1 MALIKIKQIDGL
13 QTDLNALEGVD
24 STQSTAIANLEAV
37 DSTQSTAISN
47 LEGDV
52 ADLATVDSTQSTAI
66 ANLEAVDSTQSTAIS
81 NLEGDVADLEAVDS
95 TQSTAIAGLEASVT
109 SIESAFVKDPF
120 GIETFPAPVTAA
132 DTVASISLAGSIEDA
147 VNGNIVSVSV
157 NGVVLAANSSLGT
170 AGQEGYNV
178 TGAQAVSI
186 RLGYALDAND
196 EIFIKYV
203 TA

>member
-13 QTDLNALEGVD
+13 QTDLNALEGIDSTQSSAIASLESDVTALEGVD
-24 STQSTAIANLEAV
+24 STQSSAIASLESDVTALESV
-37 DSTQSTAISN
+37 DSTQSS
-47 LEGDV
+47 
-52 ADLATVDSTQSTAI
+52 
-66 ANLEAVDSTQSTAIS
+66 
-81 NLEGDVADLEAVDS
+81 
-95 TQSTAIAGLEASVT
+95 AIAGLEASVT